1 MLTSKQRAYL
11 RAMSN
16 DMDTILI
23 IGKGSITDEIKNQA
37 KLALESRELI
47 KGRVLE
53 TAGISARQAAD
64 EISQSI
70 DCDVVQVIGT
80 KFILFKKKKK
90 DSKIIL
96 P

>member
-23 IGKGSITDEIKNQA
+23 IGKGSVTDEIKNQA

-53 TAGISARQAAD
+53 TAGISSRQAAD
-64 EISQSI
+64 EISRSI
-70 DCDVVQVIGT
+70 NCDVVQVIGT
-80 KFILFKKKKK
+80 KFILFKKNKRT
-90 DSKIIL
+90 SKIVL

>member
-16 DMDTILI
+16 DMDTVLI
-23 IGKGSITDEIKNQA
+23 IGKGSITKEIINQA
-37 KLALESRELI
+37 KLVLESRELM